1 MIPYELDPT
10 LHTTQPHEPVLD
22 DGFSRPEADEG
33 AALHDMPHE
42 TVLTEKSD
50 F

>member
-1 MIPYELDPT
+1 MIPYDLDPT

-22 DGFSRPEADEG
+22 DGFSRPEAQEDAVSREE
-33 AALHDMPHE
+33 PRE
-42 TVLTEKSD
+42 PVLTDKSD